1 MSDND
6 NDLDQELL
14 ALAGG
19 ESSDEEETK
28 ESPPQHPLHLPNRS
42 VLQLWTNR
50 IPTPPGD
57 IDDDAP
63 LYPIE
68 GKFTSESDRSRI
80 MAMTEIEREEILAE
94 RAAEMEK
101 QQQDRQLKRLLQ
113 SRKRDEARN
122 ADKKKRKAGAADLD
136 DGDRKT
142 SRQRQRELKG
152 AQRAGFEDRRGRDDR
167 DDRSPSREEAF
178 SDRDAEGESEVEWDE
193 APRVSSVFKDE
204 PPADLKDFQRVCIG
218 RQNFAVVCFY
228 PTFEEAIKGCFVR
241 VNIGPN
247 RETGFQEGK
256 PYHMEGQ
263 NRKVITTDQ
272 YLLVSQG
279 KAERSWPF
287 VTCSNE
293 KITED
298 EFDKYKRAMAADNM
312 RVPKR
317 AYLHQKLDDIHKLID
332 SLKTEEDISTKIRN
346 ANAVQARAKA
356 YERERIVKRRDAA
369 LTNNDDATVAK
380 CDAELAVFDGKS
392 TARPPPKA
400 ANTSAKSAR
409 DQQERLA
416 ALNKANRKA
425 NSEEIRKAQIAE
437 KRAQQK
443 LREEAIARARKAE
456 EEAKAAKEKHLGVDL
471 FGDAGSDISRTAT
484 PVNGT
489 PKRGSTPANGVPKKL
504 GTFSRKKLD
513 DDVIGAMDL
522 GIDIDI

>member
-1 MSDND
+1 
-6 NDLDQELL
+6 
-14 ALAGG
+14 
-19 ESSDEEETK
+19 
-28 ESPPQHPLHLPNRS
+28 
-42 VLQLWTNR
+42 
-50 IPTPPGD
+50 
-57 IDDDAP
+57 
-63 LYPIE
+63 
-68 GKFTSESDRSRI
+68 
-80 MAMTEIEREEILAE
+80 
-94 RAAEMEK
+94 
-101 QQQDRQLKRLLQ
+101 
-113 SRKRDEARN
+113 
-122 ADKKKRKAGAADLD
+122 
-136 DGDRKT
+136 
-142 SRQRQRELKG
+142 
-152 AQRAGFEDRRGRDDR
+152 
-167 DDRSPSREEAF
+167 
-178 SDRDAEGESEVEWDE
+178 
-193 APRVSSVFKDE
+193 
-204 PPADLKDFQRVCIG
+204 
-218 RQNFAVVCFY
+218 
-228 PTFEEAIKGCFVR
+228 
-241 VNIGPN
+241 
-247 RETGFQEGK
+247 
-256 PYHMEGQ
+256 
-263 NRKVITTDQ
+263 
-272 YLLVSQG
+272 
-279 KAERSWPF
+279 
-287 VTCSNE
+287 
-293 KITED
+293 
-298 EFDKYKRAMAADNM
+298 MAADNM